1 MKFYAKVLPSYHE
14 FKQIGRIVNKEKHS
28 RPEPK
33 IIVGKIS
40 LAGRKG
46 GFFLPLGIEGREN
59 EINIPPEYLNTAL
72 TGDKVEVEDGKVLRV
87 LERAR
92 TQFSGTVKIGDGKT
106 LLKPYDTRIYSD
118 ILITPGE
125 KNILADGDRVV
136 LEVTHWDKLE
146 GEVVKILGRAGDNET
161 EMSTIMFEHKIQ
173 YDFPQ
178 SVTREADEIART
190 SILPEELARRKDFRN
205 VLTFT
210 IDPETAKDFDDALS
224 YRIMPDGLI
233 ELGVHIADVSY
244 FVRPGSAI
252 DKEARERATS
262 VYLVDRTIPMLPE
275 VLSNGLCSL
284 VPNQDRLTF
293 SAVFT
298 LDKNGKVHKK
308 WFGKTIIHSKHRFTY
323 EEVDKILETNSGP
336 LARELGEISDIAKKI
351 RSERFAKGAISLD
364 SDDVKFRLDEKG
376 KPIGIVRTIPTD
388 SHHLIEEYMLMA
400 NKYVA
405 EFIFYKNSEKYG
417 AGKHTFVYRI
427 HDVPNQEKISELKTF
442 LKNFDYKFEKGKV
455 LTSKRL
461 NDLILEA
468 ESKPEER
475 LVKTSILRSMSKAI
489 YSTKN
494 IGHYGLAFTC
504 YTHFTSP
511 IRRYPDTMV
520 HRLLYDYLEGKS
532 SPDIEEYERLCAHS
546 SAMERRAMEAEWA
559 SIKYKQVEYA
569 QDKIGQVY
577 TGVIVGVTEWG
588 FYVEAKETMC
598 EGMVSLRNLK
608 DDFYIFDKKNFCLSG
623 KRTHKKYRLGDEVKV
638 KILSADLERRTID
651 YILA

>member
-1 MKFYAKVLPSYHE
+1 MQKTHIEKPKNKMIS
-14 FKQIGRIVNKEKHS
+14 GRINH
-28 RPEPK
+28 
-33 IIVGKIS
+33 
-40 LAGRKG
+40 AGRKG
-46 GFFLPLGIEGREN
+46 GFFLAEGLEGRDN
-59 EINIPPEYLNTAL
+59 EVPIAPEYLNTAL
-72 TGDKVEVEDGKVLRV
+72 TGDRVEIENDKVIRI

-92 TQFSGTVKIGDGKT
+92 TQFAGTIKMEQEKIW
-106 LLKPYDTRIYSD
+106 LKPYDTKVPGD
-118 ILITPGE
+118 ILVTPSAGAKLVDGE
-125 KNILADGDRVV
+125 RVV
-136 LEVTHWDKLE
+136 VEINHWDKLE
-146 GEVVKILGRAGDNET
+146 GAVINRLGQAGDNET
-161 EMSTIMFEHKIQ
+161 EIGTIMFEHKIQ
-173 YDFPQ
+173 YDFPEA
-178 SVTREADEIART
+178 VTKEANEIARR
-190 SILPEELARRKDFRN
+190 SIPKEEVARRRDFRN
-205 VLTFT
+205 ILTFT

-224 YRIMPDGLI
+224 YQLLPNGQI

-244 FVRPGSAI
+244 FVRPESAI
-252 DKEARERATS
+252 DNEAKERATS

-284 VPNQDRLTF
+284 VPGEDRLTF
-293 SAVFT
+293 SAIFV
-298 LDKNGKVHKK
+298 LDKSGRVHKR

-323 EEVDKILETNSGP
+323 DEVDTILETGMGP
-336 LARELGEISDIAKKI
+336 LAKELSDINDIAKNI
-351 RSERFAKGAISLD
+351 RKERFEKGAISLD
-364 SDDVKFRLDEKG
+364 SDDVKFKLDPTG
-376 KPIGIVRTIPTD
+376 KPVGIVRTVPTD

-405 EFIFYKNSEKYG
+405 EFIFYKNSEKHG
-417 AGKHTFVYRI
+417 AGKHTFVYRV
-427 HDVPNQEKISELKTF
+427 HDIPNQEKITELKTF
-442 LKNFDYKFEKGKV
+442 LRNFDYKFEKGKV

-520 HRLLYDYLEGKS
+520 HRLLYDYLEGKG
-532 SPDIEEYERLCAHS
+532 SPDTEEYERLCAHS

-577 TGVIVGVTEWG
+577 TGIITGVTEWG

-608 DDFYIFDKKNFCLSG
+608 DDFYIFDKKNFCLFG
-623 KRTHKKYRLGDEVKV
+623 KKTHKKFRLGDEVKI